1 MLLAHTRDLC
11 GGLLAAR
18 LQPPQYEAA
27 HSLALRALDLSGHH
41 SWDMAPLYA
50 ELDSLAEDASA
61 GAAGGGGDFGDLHVL
76 LVYMRALWRCLE
88 ERLASLAGAGTG
100 KGRGSSSDGGDAAL
114 VWGAFCEGV
123 VMRLLR
129 SNKLH
134 ALVVELLVAKT
145 VAVVARGD
153 PGVDTVPLQ
162 GPLLVR
168 LEDHYDEGCNM
179 AAHCEF
185 AGRLVALFSAE
196 RDSFSIGG
204 GVAAAAPRLDANVLL
219 ACATRLLRS
228 AEGNVSTIAATVLLP
243 HLGRYDEAGERA
255 LAAAEAAEG
264 SAGSAGRAAG
274 PEGAVTATP
283 PCTVLPGT
291 SGTLTSGTLSVEG
304 CLELWRQIDST
315 WEVEANVH
323 LLPANVSAGAR
334 QYVIGW
340 EEYGAGLGGRA
351 GVGSCASLCFRG

>member
-61 GAAGGGGDFGDLHVL
+61 GAAGGGGDFGDLQVL
-76 LVYMRALWRCLE
+76 LVYLRALWRCLE
-88 ERLASLAGAGTG
+88 ERLASLAGVGTG

-129 SNKLH
+129 SNKLD

-196 RDSFSIGG
+196 RGSSSIGDG
-204 GVAAAAPRLDANVLL
+204 AAAAAPRLDANVLL

-255 LAAAEAAEG
+255 LAAEAAAEG
-264 SAGSAGRAAG
+264 STGQATGQ
-274 PEGAVTATP
+274 EGAVAAPP
-283 PCTVLPGT
+283 PCSVLPGT
-291 SGTLTSGTLSVEG
+291 GTLSVEG

-323 LLPANVSAGAR
+323 LLPANVSGGGAR
-334 QYVIGW
+334 ARHDSMIGW
-340 EEYGAGLGGRA
+340 EKYGAGMGGKA
-351 GVGSCASLCFRG
+351 GAGSCASLCFRG